1 MEIRKQV
8 VRPALWVVL
17 ACVVGP
23 FLLVVVALLM
33 ATPAHAA
40 DETLWNKWGA
50 APYASSQEDAC
61 KKAPDA
67 IDGLTSLSPEARQH
81 FKSVLGTTCKG
92 GTEAWLVP
100 HQQLEQMWSGP
111 DSHHKQPHVMA
122 KKMVAELP
130 VLKSPDGRPY
140 RKGAVAETAK
150 ALSWTFAGVGKTET
164 LFLPFVCFNWSS
176 AFGKPPIVP
185 VQVVL
190 PTPKPITGACPEV
203 YTLKVNV
210 WARSA
215 FALPGV
221 ERTHAQEEIE
231 EHFVYKLH
239 DSKHVSRNHGKQF
252 REAYAAGKIARS
264 AIGRAFRVS
273 LIMTPESRGGEP
285 TITEE
290 QFHSDVTVTGLYEL
304 RFTRGQL
311 EKWDAIRVLPIEDGG
326 ILSPPRYHL
335 TGLHELRFFNHLPG
349 TTLGE
354 WEGNPVPDCIMNEH
368 WIEK

>member
-1 MEIRKQV
+1 MGHNSPSNERVPTII
-8 VRPALWVVL
+8 AI
-17 ACVVGP
+17 
-23 FLLVVVALLM
+23 VVAVFLIF
-33 ATPAHAA
+33 AAFSCNKSHAA
-40 DETLWNKWGA
+40 DESLWDKWGI
-50 APYASSQEDAC
+50 APYATSQEDAC

-92 GTEAWLVP
+92 GTEAWLTP

-111 DSHHKQPHVMA
+111 DSHHKQPHVMV

-130 VLKSPDGRPY
+130 VLKSPDGRLY

-176 AFGKPPIVP
+176 AFGKLSVAIV
-185 VQVVL
+185 QTLL
-190 PTPKPITGACPEV
+190 PKSITGVCPDV

-239 DSKHVSRNHGKQF
+239 DPKHVSRNHGKQF

-273 LIMTPESRGGEP
+273 LIMTPESRDGEP

-290 QFHSDVTVTGLYEL
+290 QFHGDVTVMGLYEL
-304 RFTRGQL
+304 RFTRSQL
-311 EKWDAIRVLPIEDGG
+311 EKWDAIRLIPIEDGG

>member
-1 MEIRKQV
+1 MGHNSPSNERVPTII
-8 VRPALWVVL
+8 AI
-17 ACVVGP
+17 
-23 FLLVVVALLM
+23 VVAIILVLI
-33 ATPAHAA
+33 AVSCNTAHAA
-40 DETLWNKWGA
+40 DGSLWDKWGV
-50 APYASSQEDAC
+50 APYASSQEEAC
-61 KKAPDA
+61 KKAPAA
-67 IDGLTSLSPEARQH
+67 IDGLTSLSPEARQY
-81 FKSVLGTTCKG
+81 FTTTLGTTCKG

-111 DSHHKQPHVMA
+111 DSHHKQSHVMD
-122 KKMVAELP
+122 KKTVAELP

-150 ALSWTFAGVGKTET
+150 ALSWTFTGAGKTEI
-164 LFLPFVCFNWSS
+164 LYLPFACFNWSS
-176 AFGKPPIVP
+176 AFGSPVVPAQPPSP
-185 VQVVL
+185 L
-190 PTPKPITGACPEV
+190 KPINGSCPEV

-215 FALPGV
+215 FALSGV
-221 ERTHAQEEIE
+221 ERTHAREEIE

-239 DSKHVSRNHGKQF
+239 DSKHVSRNHDRQF

-264 AIGRAFRVS
+264 SVAYAFRVS
-273 LIMTPESRGGEP
+273 FIMTPEARGGEP

-290 QFHSDVTVTGLYEL
+290 QFHSDITVTGMYEL
-304 RFTRGQL
+304 RLTRSQL
-311 EKWDAIRVLPIEDGG
+311 EKWDAIRLIPIEDGG

-354 WEGNPVPDCIMNEH
+354 WDGNPVPDCIMNEH